1 MREDGDWRHYRP
13 VAALSV
19 KAKQVQL
26 TGNYFSFEKLFLL
39 HIEIKSLCSFPDQIQ
54 MLPLSG
60 HT

>member
-26 TGNYFSFEKLFLL
+26 TGKLFFLLKNYFYSILK
-39 HIEIKSLCSFPDQIQ
+39 
-54 MLPLSG
+54 
-60 HT
+60 